1 MYLSRERSLITAKP
15 MQVHLRRFCLFK
27 FLQGLLA
34 MFFEK
39 VEELYSSVKK

>member
-1 MYLSRERSLITAKP
+1 
-15 MQVHLRRFCLFK
+15 MQVHLWRFCLFTK